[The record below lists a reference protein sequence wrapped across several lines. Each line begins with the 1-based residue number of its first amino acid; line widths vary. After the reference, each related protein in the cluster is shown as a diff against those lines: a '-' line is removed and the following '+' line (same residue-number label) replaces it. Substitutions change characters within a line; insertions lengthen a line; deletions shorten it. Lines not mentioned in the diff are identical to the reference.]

1 MLVVKNIL
9 FLLILATTFFFAS
22 CENDL
27 NEVALLTKKG
37 KLAPTESS
45 TDLNV
50 LSTDSGKLV
59 FRLKA
64 PLMDHYVIGVEDPY
78 SEFPKGIYIENY
90 DKNNKVKTTMKAD
103 YAIRYEK
110 TKKMEAKQHIVI
122 VNENGETLT
131 TEHLIWNEETKRIKS
146 DTYVEIKT
154 KKEIIKGTGMEANE
168 DFTEW
173 EILNV
178 TGTIPLPDEEK

>member
-1 MLVVKNIL
+1 MLS
-9 FLLILATTFFFAS
+9 FAATIFFTS

-27 NEVALLTKKG
+27 KEVALLTQKG
-37 KLAPTESS
+37 KLTPTESS

-50 LSTDSGKLV
+50 LSTDSGRLE

-64 PLMDHYVIGVEDPY
+64 PQMDHYVFGVEDPY

-90 DKNNKVKTTMKAD
+90 DKNNKVKSTMKAD
-103 YAIRYEK
+103 YAIRFEK
-110 TKKMEAKQHIVI
+110 TKKMEAKNHIVI
-122 VNENGETLT
+122 VNENGETLNT
-131 TEHLIWNEETKRIKS
+131 DHLIWNEETKKIKS
-146 DTYVEIKT
+146 DTYVEIRT

>member
-1 MLVVKNIL
+1 MK
-9 FLLILATTFFFAS
+9 
-22 CENDL
+22 
-27 NEVALLTKKG
+27 EVALLTRKG
-37 KLAPTESS
+37 KLSPTESS
-45 TDLNV
+45 ENLNV
-50 LSTDSGKLV
+50 LHTDSGKLV

-64 PLMDHYVIGVEDPY
+64 PVMDHYVLGVEDPY
-78 SEFPKGIYIENY
+78 SEFTKGIYIESY
-90 DKNNKVKTTMKAD
+90 DKNNRVKTTMKAD
-103 YAIRYEK
+103 YAIRFEK

-131 TEHLIWNEETKRIKS
+131 TDHLIWNEETKKIKS

-154 KKEIIKGTGMEANE
+154 KREIIKGTGMEANE